1 MLTAV
6 SKTISSKQSLLRSLP
21 SVDQLLRTFYASC
34 AGGLGA
40 ERLKGFARH
49 VIDEMRVEL
58 QGRTSEDSRS
68 TSSDDLL
75 VEAVHRL
82 QVLCESDSRSALRR
96 VINATGVILH
106 TNLGRAPLS
115 EDARRAVAEAAGYCT
130 LEYDVLTGSRGHR
143 GGRVEQ
149 LLIQLTAAEDALVVN
164 NCASAALL
172 ILTAFARDGET
183 IVSRGELVEIGGDF
197 RVPDVL
203 ANSGTKMIE
212 VGTTNRTKLQD
223 YNRAIN
229 EKTRLIM
236 RIHPSNY
243 RIIGFTA
250 SPSLA
255 ELASLAHNANL
266 PLYEDAGSGVL
277 DDLSEFGLR
286 DEPIISESV
295 LAGADVVSFSGD
307 KLLGSAQA
315 GIIVGKAEIVGRLRQ
330 HSLYRAL
337 RADKLRLAALEATL
351 EAHSRGTATVEIPTL
366 RMLASSV
373 DEIKVRAL
381 GIIDSLRSNQKLKL
395 DLLAG
400 ESAVGGGSGPN
411 THPSTML
418 ISLEHT
424 ELSAND
430 TESRLRNYS
439 PPIIGRIS
447 DDKVLLDL
455 RTVDPSEDAELIRSL
470 ESVFAN

>member
-1 MLTAV
+1 V
-6 SKTISSKQSLLRSLP
+6 SKTISERQSVLRSLP
-21 SVDQLLRTFYASC
+21 SVDQLLRTFPGTC
-34 AGGLGA
+34 AEQLGA
-40 ERLKGFARH
+40 DRVKGFARR
-49 VIDEMRVEL
+49 VIDEMRIDL
-58 QGRTSEDSRS
+58 QQRSSEGN
-68 TSSDDLL
+68 SSISSEALL
-75 VEAVHRL
+75 DEAIHRL
-82 QVLCESDSRSALRR
+82 EVMCAADSRSALRR

-115 EDARRAVAEAAGYCT
+115 AGARTALAEATGYCT
-130 LEYDVLTGSRGHR
+130 LEYDILTGSRGHR
-143 GGRVEQ
+143 GERVEE
-149 LLIQLTAAEDALVVN
+149 LLKQLTGAQDSLVVN

-172 ILTAFARDGET
+172 ILTGFARDGET

-212 VGTTNRTKLQD
+212 VGTTNRTKLED
-223 YNRAIN
+223 YNRAIT
-229 EKTRLIM
+229 ERTRLIM

-243 RIIGFTA
+243 RIVGFTA

-277 DDLSEFGLR
+277 EDLSDLGLR
-286 DEPIISESV
+286 DEPIIRESV
-295 LAGADVVSFSGD
+295 LAGADVISFSGD

-315 GIIVGKAEIVGRLRQ
+315 GIIVGRADIVGRLRR

-337 RADKLRLAALEATL
+337 RADKLRLAALESTL
-351 EAHSRGTATVEIPTL
+351 EAHSRGTSRVEIPTL
-366 RMLASSV
+366 RMLALSV
-373 DEIKVRAL
+373 DEIRVRAL
-381 GIIDSLRSNQKLKL
+381 GIIDSLRSNPKLKL
-395 DLLAG
+395 SLVQG

-411 THPSTML
+411 THPATML

-424 ELSAND
+424 ELSAN
-430 TESRLRNYS
+430 EIELKLRNCS

-447 DDKVLLDL
+447 DDKLLLDL
-455 RTVDPSEDAELIRSL
+455 RTVDPTEEAELVRGLQSA
-470 ESVFAN
+470 FD